1 MFDKHAQNDLV
12 KQKVYDL
19 CLHINPQYNFHFEA
33 VYRVEQLLCALDLS
47 LLWRGNDS
55 RKCPFMLI
63 QGALKSVSEVS
74 SVLKEKQTCRTI
86 VDDGARENVF
96 EIHYSCAILEKRE
109 SEQGWYSYANPN
121 HMPTL
126 TLTP

>member
-1 MFDKHAQNDLV
+1 MSIYTN
-12 KQKVYDL
+12 
-19 CLHINPQYNFHFEA
+19 
-33 VYRVEQLLCALDLS
+33 
-47 LLWRGNDS
+47 
-55 RKCPFMLI
+55 

-74 SVLKEKQTCRTI
+74 FVLKEKQTCRTI
-86 VDDGARENVF
+86 VDGSARENVF
-96 EIHYSCAILEKRE
+96 EIHYSCTILEERE